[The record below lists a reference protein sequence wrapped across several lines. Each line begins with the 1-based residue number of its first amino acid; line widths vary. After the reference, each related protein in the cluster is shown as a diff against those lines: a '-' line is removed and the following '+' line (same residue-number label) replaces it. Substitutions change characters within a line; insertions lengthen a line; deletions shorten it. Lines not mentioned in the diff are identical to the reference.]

1 MWIRNISNRYKK
13 PGKTVARWQTV
24 SKRTYSKYENM
35 MCDRQ
40 SDVSNTA
47 SNERNLSSQSNCPA
61 AMNENGQA
69 RK

>member
-13 PGKTVARWQTV
+13 PGNTVARWQTV
-24 SKRTYSKYENM
+24 SKRTYSKYEKI

-47 SNERNLSSQSNCPA
+47 RRVLGGLHPRPVPSSLYR
-61 AMNENGQA
+61 M
-69 RK
+69 